1 MSYVSVSKEGELA
14 VITLDQ
20 PGEKVNVL
28 TKELLDEFPAVFDEL
43 EGNDSIKAAVLT
55 SAKEDSFIAGADIK
69 LFQKFQ
75 SPEEVEA
82 FSRDGNQLL
91 RRMANSNKPVVAAIH
106 GAALGGGLE
115 VALACHYRI
124 ATQHPKTKFALP
136 EVQLGLLPG
145 GGGTQRLPRLV
156 GISSALDMMLT
167 GRNIFTRPAK
177 KMGLVDE
184 LVHEHGLED
193 AAKTTALKL
202 AKQGVPPRQ
211 QGGKMPERILERTGP
226 GRRIVY
232 NQAGKKVMS
241 QTRGNMPAPFEI
253 IECVKTGMEKG
264 FDAGLRE
271 ESRRFGQLAFTPES
285 RELVQLYFS
294 MQEAKKNPQKKLAQE
309 VTKIGVLGAGLM
321 GAGIAD
327 ISAHRGYNVVLK
339 DRDQESA
346 SKGLKSVYKELDKKV
361 QKRIINS
368 FDRDQQISLITPTD
382 NYTYL
387 KDADVVIE
395 AVFED
400 IDLKRQV
407 LSDVESTAKE
417 SCIFASNTSSLP
429 ITDIARDAARPGQVL
444 GMHYFSP
451 VQKMPLLEIIV
462 TDKTED
468 WVTSTAREVG
478 IQQGKHAIVVKDGP
492 GFYTTRILVP
502 YMNEALNMLDEGVD
516 IEQLDS
522 AMRDFGF
529 PIGPAALMDEV
540 GLDVAAHV
548 GDIMHP
554 LFEQRGVSTEN
565 KAQTMFEAGYKGR
578 KNNMGFYEYPRSGKK
593 HINDEVYEF
602 FGGEKR
608 THFDDEEIQERLSL
622 MMVNEA
628 AYCLQDNILE
638 SARDGDLGAV
648 LGLGF
653 PPFLGGPFR
662 YIDAIGADNIVNH
675 LNYFQEKHGNRF
687 APAKLLEDQAGK
699 NGKFYSG

>member
-1 MSYVSVSKEGELA
+1 MSYVSVSKEDDLA

-28 TKELLDEFPAVFDEL
+28 TKELLDEFPAIFDEL
-43 EGNDSIKAAVLT
+43 EGNDSIRAAVLT

-167 GRNIFTRPAK
+167 GRNIFARPAQ

-184 LVHEHGLED
+184 LVHEHGLEN
-193 AAKTTALKL
+193 AAKTVARKL
-202 AKQGVPPRQ
+202 ADNGLPTRQ
-211 QGGKMPERILERTGP
+211 QGAKMPEKLLERTFP
-226 GRRIVY
+226 GRRIIY
-232 NQAGKKVMS
+232 SQAKKRVMS

-264 FDAGLRE
+264 LDAGLRE
-271 ESRRFGQLAFTPES
+271 ESRKFGQLAFTPQS

-294 MQEAKKNPQKKLAQE
+294 MQEAKKNPQEKLAQE
-309 VTKIGVLGAGLM
+309 VEKIGVLGAGLM

-339 DRDQESA
+339 DVDQESA
-346 SKGLKSVYKELDKKV
+346 SKGLKAVYNELDKKV
-361 QKRIINS
+361 KKRIITT

-382 NYTYL
+382 DYNYL

-400 IDLKRQV
+400 IELKRQV
-407 LSDVESTAKE
+407 LSDVESAAKE
-417 SCIFASNTSSLP
+417 SCVFASNTSSLP
-429 ITDIARDAARPGQVL
+429 ISEIAKNAKRPGQVL

-468 WVTSTAREVG
+468 WVTSTARQVG
-478 IQQGKHAIVVKDGP
+478 IRQGKHVIVVKDGP

-529 PIGPAALMDEV
+529 PVGPAALMDEV

-548 GDIMHP
+548 GDIMQP
-554 LFEQRGVSTEN
+554 LFEQRGVSTGN
-565 KAQTMFEAGYKGR
+565 KAKTMLEADYKGR
-578 KNNMGFYEYPRSGKK
+578 KNNKGFYEYPRSGKK

-608 THFDDEEIQERLSL
+608 THFHDEEIQQRLSL

-628 AYCLQDNILE
+628 AYCLQENILE

-662 YIDAIGADNIVNH
+662 YIDAEGAEDIVTR
-675 LNYFQEKHGNRF
+675 LKFFQEKHGNRF
-687 APAKLLEDQAGK
+687 APASLLEDYAK
-699 NGKFYSG
+699 KDKTFY